1 MTDLETNI
9 DTPEVDPSFSPAI
22 VGDTSSGAGQ
32 SGGGASTSDP
42 FGVFKFMFNFD
53 GENKGRVL
61 NMLQYTLLT
70 IIPAVLI
77 LRGVKYIFPEEDDSK
92 GSFELVGETVGQIMF
107 IMLSIWFTH
116 RLIHYIPTYSGV
128 PYPRFNETTTII
140 SFMLILAT
148 MQTKL
153 GAKINILVDRVVD
166 MWHGKSQQIQKQTA
180 QGQGQG
186 VHVMQPLAPSH
197 QPSAADY
204 LDRSQLLPSNPM
216 LSAMPTQLQQPRQDF
231 NQMYQN
237 TPTPMVNAAS
247 PGMGMEPMA
256 ANDGG
261 SSWGTW

>member
-1 MTDLETNI
+1 MADET
-9 DTPEVDPSFSPAI
+9 TPEPPLEVDLSSSSPEI
-22 VGDTSSGAGQ
+22 VGGQ

-42 FGVFKFMFNFD
+42 LGVFKFMFNFD

-128 PYPRFNETTTII
+128 PYPRFNETTIVI
-140 SFMLILAT
+140 PFMLILAT

-166 MWHGKSQQIQKQTA
+166 MWHGKSQEIKKQTA
-180 QGQGQG
+180 QGQG

-256 ANDGG
+256 ANDG
-261 SSWGTW
+261 SSAWGTW